1 MVVAVGCGWV
11 PCAFIVFRE
20 CVGALRGAVGVRVAD
35 HQGRGAVE
43 PRRWCRR
50 GGGGGG
56 SGGGGGGGAR
66 AGAGAGLDDALL
78 LRADSFI
85 GLLLLRTRMLL
96 GAADVDG
103 AVLLT
108 RL

>member
-35 HQGRGAVE
+35 HEGRGAVE
-43 PRRWCRR
+43 PWRWRRR

-56 SGGGGGGGAR
+56 GGGGSAR
-66 AGAGAGLDDALL
+66 AGAGAGLDVVLL
-78 LRADSFI
+78 LRADRFI
-85 GLLLLRTRMLL
+85 GLLLRTRMLL
-96 GAADVDG
+96 GTADVDG